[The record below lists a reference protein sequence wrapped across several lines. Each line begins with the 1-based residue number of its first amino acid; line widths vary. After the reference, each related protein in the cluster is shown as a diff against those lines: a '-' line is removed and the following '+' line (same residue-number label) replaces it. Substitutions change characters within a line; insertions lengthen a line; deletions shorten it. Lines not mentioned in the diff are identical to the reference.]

1 MSEVSEDTSVPTGQT
16 PASAEPQPAEAE
28 TKLATTA
35 SGTEAEPSNET
46 STTESKPTYI
56 EMASNVAGSAGAA
69 AAGVKD
75 SVFSMFGGG
84 GAKEKKAEEEDDAA
98 KDEPSGSSKAAK
110 DKEADDD
117 VRLFGAGRRLLKSCY
132 VRGGVCIHVT
142 DLLLFFPGQSRRGRS
157 RCPLRAGRAPYGESR
172 NQDQ

>member
-1 MSEVSEDTSVPTGQT
+1 MQKVACTYFTSAFNAKKRSLNRNSLKYLPKLSVFEYQSSITTVSASSTQSHKMSEVSEDRSVPTGQT

-46 STTESKPTYI
+46 STTESKLAYT
-56 EMASNVAGSAGAA
+56 EMASNVAGSTAAA

-84 GAKEKKAEEEDDAA
+84 GAKERK
-98 KDEPSGSSKAAK
+98 
-110 DKEADDD
+110 
-117 VRLFGAGRRLLKSCY
+117 
-132 VRGGVCIHVT
+132 
-142 DLLLFFPGQSRRGRS
+142 
-157 RCPLRAGRAPYGESR
+157 
-172 NQDQ
+172 

>member
-1 MSEVSEDTSVPTGQT
+1 MEEPDVFDDIPELYSDRLRKCIAVCIAFHSEDRPDAFDLLRVIQR
-16 PASAEPQPAEAE
+16 ARND
-28 TKLATTA
+28 
-35 SGTEAEPSNET
+35 PST
-46 STTESKPTYI
+46 H
-56 EMASNVAGSAGAA
+56 
-69 AAGVKD
+69 
-75 SVFSMFGGG
+75 
-84 GAKEKKAEEEDDAA
+84 GAKEKKAEEEEEDDAA
-98 KDEPSGSSKAAK
+98 KDESSGSLEAAK

-117 VRLFGAGRRLLKSCY
+117 VRLFGANGRLLKSCY